1 MVAANQKR
9 PQIIEGSIVGA
20 LALGNDLFLT
30 LVFFR
35 NLLLLLVG
43 RLVERFNR
51 FVYN

>member
-20 LALGNDLFLT
+20 LALGNDLCLT

-35 NLLLLLVG
+35 NLLLLFG
-43 RLVERFNR
+43 GYAR
-51 FVYN
+51 